1 MQTARSILIALL
13 VVGGLGRSVAKLD
26 AQDARPI
33 VPGDRVRVRLR
44 GVPPIALVGSVEWF
58 GRDTLFVQTAAGF
71 APGGGSRAIT
81 WPLAVGDIRSLE
93 LSDGIH
99 THLVRGIILGAAAGA
114 AAGID
119 VGWASGSD
127 IRMRASQKA
136 FAYGVSLAA
145 FGAGVGGVVGNA
157 VRYERWI
164 AVPVEHLRV
173 APSATGG
180 VLIAFGW

>member
-1 MQTARSILIALL
+1 MQTSRRVFIALL
-13 VVGGLGRSVAKLD
+13 VLGGIGPAAATLA
-26 AQDARPI
+26 AQQARPLA
-33 VPGDRVRVRLR
+33 PGDRVRVVLQ
-44 GVPPIALVGSVEWF
+44 GMPPIKVVGSVEWF

-81 WPLAVGDIRSLE
+81 WPLAVGDIGSLE

-99 THLVRGIILGAAAGA
+99 THLVRGVILGAAAGA